1 MADGKADQRESTT
14 LRRINPADGNDN
26 DKEVADRLGIS
37 ARTVHAAIRAWLPSQ
52 ELAQRNKT
60 ASTVCL
66 PMDTG
71 ALWIQTMTGTSD
83 CFLTP
88 RQTSLNR

>member
-37 ARTVHAAIRAWLPSQ
+37 ARTATQ
-52 ELAQRNKT
+52 QFELGSHHK
-60 ASTVCL
+60 S
-66 PMDTG
+66 
-71 ALWIQTMTGTSD
+71 
-83 CFLTP
+83 
-88 RQTSLNR
+88 